1 MIYDVEEAY
10 LYILHMALISPEW
23 VEDAYNCC
31 TAICVGHH
39 ACVLTHVADVVDLN

>member
-1 MIYDVEEAY
+1 MIYNVEEAY

-23 VEDAYNCC
+23 VEDAYNC